1 MVYHRVAGVTQ
12 AVFLGLALAM
22 PAFAQ
27 TAPAP
32 AAPKVD
38 LKLFERAEVDRS
50 KGCSFALWQSNRDPE
65 KDRYAYIF
73 VENIGRNSV
82 RENARIK
89 VGNDVLTFRRVAV
102 GGAQEFGNKTFPNA
116 LYKAD
121 KDASYLILDL
131 KLAVAPGEIVEAQ
144 GGSMTVIRPGFSPF
158 VAEVKGEIGCNIPN
172 ANPAPAAPAAPVPK
186 RSEAPAPQIEKMGGS
201 PAMFEK
207 YKVPGN
213 KIPRGMI
220 ALAEQKMGCMQ
231 EVMKSLGATGYS
243 MSEESAL
250 WEIACDTFAY
260 QGHSVFAIVY
270 TPDPAKQFEFVMFD
284 GPKGKVRSTDANQLM
299 SPSWDIRNRIVTG
312 LSKGRAQGDCGTLE
326 RHKLGADGQ
335 FTLIEYREKEQC
347 DGKMVSPQQWP
358 LVYKR

>member
-144 GGSMTVIRPGFSPF
+144 GGSMTVIRPGFPPF
-158 VAEVKGEIGCNIPN
+158 VAEVR
-172 ANPAPAAPAAPVPK
+172 ARSAATFPMPTRRPPHRLPPCRSAPK
-186 RSEAPAPQIEKMGGS
+186 RQRRRLKRWAAARRCSRNTRCPATRS
-201 PAMFEK
+201 
-207 YKVPGN
+207 
-213 KIPRGMI
+213 R
-220 ALAEQKMGCMQ
+220 AE
-231 EVMKSLGATGYS
+231 
-243 MSEESAL
+243 
-250 WEIACDTFAY
+250 
-260 QGHSVFAIVY
+260 
-270 TPDPAKQFEFVMFD
+270 
-284 GPKGKVRSTDANQLM
+284 
-299 SPSWDIRNRIVTG
+299 
-312 LSKGRAQGDCGTLE
+312 
-326 RHKLGADGQ
+326 
-335 FTLIEYREKEQC
+335 
-347 DGKMVSPQQWP
+347 
-358 LVYKR
+358 

>member
-1 MVYHRVAGVTQ
+1 MLSHGFMRLAPALVLVA
-12 AVFLGLALAM
+12 AIAA

-27 TAPAP
+27 NASAP
-32 AAPKVD
+32 AAPKID
-38 LKLFERAEVDRS
+38 LKLFDNTEVDRS
-50 KGCSFALWQSNRDPE
+50 KGCSFALWQANRNPE
-65 KDRYAYIF
+65 RDRYAYIF

-89 VGNDVLTFRRVAV
+89 VGNEVLTFRRTAV
-102 GGAQEFGNKTFPNA
+102 GGAQEFGSKTFPSA
-116 LYKAD
+116 LYKAE

-131 KLAVAPGEIVEAQ
+131 KLVAAPGEIVEAES
-144 GGSMTVIRPGFSPF
+144 GTMTVVRPGFPPF
-158 VAEVKGEIGCNIPN
+158 VAEVKGEIGCNIPTPSN
-172 ANPAPAAPAAPVPK
+172 TPPAAPPAK
-186 RSEAPAPQIEKMGGS
+186 RTEAPAPEKMGGK

-207 YKVPGN
+207 YKVAGN

-284 GPKGKVRSTDANQLM
+284 APKGKIRSTDANQLM
-299 SPSWDIRNRIVTG
+299 SPSWDIKNRIVTG

-326 RHKLGADGQ
+326 RHQLGEDGQ
-335 FTLIEYREKEQC
+335 FTLIEYREKENC
-347 DGKMVSPQQWP
+347 DGKVVPPQQWP
-358 LVYKR
+358 LVYRR